1 MSAEWRFKSFR
12 AGRRPGFVTGCAVG
26 SAFSPFPSLMALLK
40 RLPDSPVSSSQMNP
54 SLDQAPSVPDR
65 AIVLSAPGGIDRGG
79 VVAECFTDPQVRKP
93 VPESYIE
100 QTAEP
105 GCISIA
111 WRETRCQ
118 HPPAR
123 SKRWSGRLRA
133 GSFRKCASD
142 AASPA
147 RTEALKKAGLLR
159 HQAELRS
166 LVIEGARKTDACHPQ
181 AMMLGG

>member
-1 MSAEWRFKSFR
+1 MFYGPTGQK
-12 AGRRPGFVTGCAVG
+12 AGFIG
-26 SAFSPFPSLMALLK
+26 
-40 RLPDSPVSSSQMNP
+40 
-54 SLDQAPSVPDR
+54 
-65 AIVLSAPGGIDRGG
+65 
-79 VVAECFTDPQVRKP
+79 
-93 VPESYIE
+93 
-100 QTAEP
+100 TAEP

-123 SKRWSGRLRA
+123 SERWRA
-133 GSFRKCASD
+133 ESFKKCASD

-181 AMMLGG
+181 AMMLAGSRFLISPPTRKSASFDPYGNFSSYPRQR